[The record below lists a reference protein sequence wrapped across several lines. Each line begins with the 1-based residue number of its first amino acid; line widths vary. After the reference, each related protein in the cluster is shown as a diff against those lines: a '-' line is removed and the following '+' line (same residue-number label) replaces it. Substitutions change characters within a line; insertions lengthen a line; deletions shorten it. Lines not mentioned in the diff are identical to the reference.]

1 MSFFLASLKNQ
12 SEPSAFSFSTS
23 TFSLRKSTF
32 PSMLLKMLPKK
43 SLLNIEG
50 WLPGGEVEEVVVVL
64 READEDEEVALDAL
78 EDLVEADFVGTG
90 PAVVSDGVVEGVGV
104 EVTKGSVPKGSA
116 GAGFL
121 GCVAG

>member
-1 MSFFLASLKNQ
+1 
-12 SEPSAFSFSTS
+12 
-23 TFSLRKSTF
+23 
-32 PSMLLKMLPKK
+32 
-43 SLLNIEG
+43 
-50 WLPGGEVEEVVVVL
+50 LPGGEVEEVVVVL

-116 GAGFL
+116 GADFL